1 MATEREETDSVFPED
16 FEQELDPP
24 SRSSSRPGSQSP
36 TEMDNILWDELPVE
50 KLYEHFTQANDLP
63 YVVRSFDALKTKL
76 ELNGLEGIALF
87 RALQLKLGT
96 QKTWK
101 ARDVLQMLDKRANQ
115 QEYMQ
120 QTAAKGV
127 KVLIGKEKEG
137 QYVLVH
143 KRRGHSSYCPC
154 SQLTRVCMHGECEW
168 LCARLSAPGMR
179 EGSFRRRWMQV
190 TSDCQVG

>member
-127 KVLIGKEKEG
+127 KVLIGEEKGG

-143 KRRGHSSYCPC
+143 KRRGHSSY
-154 SQLTRVCMHGECEW
+154 
-168 LCARLSAPGMR
+168 
-179 EGSFRRRWMQV
+179 
-190 TSDCQVG
+190 

>member
-1 MATEREETDSVFPED
+1 MATEYEETDSVFPED
-16 FEQELDPP
+16 FEQEHNPP

-36 TEMDNILWDELPVE
+36 TDMDNILLDELPVE
-50 KLYEHFTQANDLP
+50 KIYEYFTQASDLP
-63 YVVRSFDALKTKL
+63 YVMNTFKALKRKL
-76 ELNGLEGIALF
+76 ELQGLEGIALF

-120 QTAAKGV
+120 QTAAKDV

-137 QYVLVH
+137 DMY
-143 KRRGHSSYCPC
+143 
-154 SQLTRVCMHGECEW
+154 T
-168 LCARLSAPGMR
+168 
-179 EGSFRRRWMQV
+179 F
-190 TSDCQVG
+190 T

>member
-1 MATEREETDSVFPED
+1 MRAHLID
-16 FEQELDPP
+16 L
-24 SRSSSRPGSQSP
+24 RPGCVCLTALRGGGGVFCQVHRPWPFLHSYCKRAGDRPAVAGPFSD
-36 TEMDNILWDELPVE
+36 MDNILWDELPVE

-96 QKTWK
+96 QKMWK
-101 ARDVLQMLDKRANQ
+101 ARDVLRMLDKRANQ

-127 KVLIGKEKEG
+127 KVLIGEK
-137 QYVLVH
+137 LHVH
-143 KRRGHSSYCPC
+143 VDIYFSKP
-154 SQLTRVCMHGECEW
+154 L
-168 LCARLSAPGMR
+168 RLFSKCIFLSR
-179 EGSFRRRWMQV
+179 
-190 TSDCQVG
+190 